1 MKKVLY
7 LAFISFSLCFLFSCS
22 DSSNAQVTQD
32 SSSLKSIAEQKYKQT
47 DWTKALE
54 GDRLTQVIS
63 SVDTVEKRI
72 QLSPSVIINSSYASS
87 LPPVFPYLEG
97 FGSLDVSNFNS
108 SVKALSVKFAS
119 ALCNGEM
126 DSSLFEKDN
135 IFEAALFENDL
146 KNLWK
151 TEFSQDFPEN
161 KKEQDSKET
170 EADVKETFIL
180 FDEYLFGEPF
190 EMNSLYEVPVRFIRK
205 NTGTV
210 DVMVYFFKDEEKSW
224 KIDQL
229 KIIRMIKNG

>member
-7 LAFISFSLCFLFSCS
+7 LTLISYSLCILFSCS
-22 DSSNAQVTQD
+22 DSSNTQVTQD
-32 SSSLKSIAEQKYKQT
+32 SSSLKSIADQKFKQIE
-47 DWTKALE
+47 WTQALE
-54 GDRLTQVIS
+54 GNRLTAGIS
-63 SVDTVEKRI
+63 SINTVEKRI
-72 QLSPSVIINSSYASS
+72 QLSPTVVINSSYASS

-97 FGSLDVSNFNS
+97 FGSLDISNFNS
-108 SVKALSVKFAS
+108 SVKTLAVKFSS
-119 ALCNGEM
+119 AMCNGEI

-151 TEFSQDFPEN
+151 TEFSEDFPEN
-161 KKEQDSKET
+161 KKSEDSQET
-170 EADVKETFIL
+170 ESAVQEIFIL

-190 EMNSLYEVPVRFIRK
+190 EMNSLYEVPVRFICK
-205 NTGTV
+205 KSGSV

-229 KIIRMIKNG
+229 KIIRMTKNG

>member
-7 LAFISFSLCFLFSCS
+7 LALIVYSLCILFSCS
-22 DSSNAQVTQD
+22 DSSNTQVTQD
-32 SSSLKSIAEQKYKQT
+32 SSSLKSIADQKFKQIE
-47 DWTKALE
+47 WTQALE
-54 GDRLTQVIS
+54 GKRLTAVIS
-63 SVDTVEKRI
+63 SINTVEKRI
-72 QLSPSVIINSSYASS
+72 QLSPAVVINSSYASS

-97 FGSLDVSNFNS
+97 FGSLDISNFNS
-108 SVKALSVKFAS
+108 SVKTLAVKFAS
-119 ALCNGEM
+119 ALCNGEI

-146 KNLWK
+146 KTLWK
-151 TEFSQDFPEN
+151 TEFSEDFPEN
-161 KKEQDSKET
+161 KKSEDSQET
-170 EADVKETFIL
+170 EATVKETFIL

-205 NTGTV
+205 KSGSV

-229 KIIRMIKNG
+229 KIIRMTKNG